1 MEEWKNILEN
11 RVTRLE
17 TKVDNVKED
26 IKEIKDFQKQTIF
39 WLIGT
44 MASTLLTLGVLLF
57 KG

>member
-1 MEEWKNILEN
+1 MEEWRSQIEN
-11 RVTRLE
+11 RLTCVE

-26 IKEIKDFQKQTIF
+26 IKDIKDFQKQTIF